1 MTHCFSSWLLFFYF
15 FVLFFVFL
23 VVSSQPAGGVP
34 NEIRTRVTA
43 VKGRCPK
50 PLDDG
55 NNLFPFFFYF
65 FVCFSFC
72 FSFRFL
78 FFLLSLLL
86 YSTDSRRID
95 IANICFAF
103 LNFSK
108 TLDCFFELFLSAFLN
123 F

>member
-1 MTHCFSSWLLFFYF
+1 MTHCFSSWSLFFYFFYF

-23 VVSSQPAGGVP
+23 VVSFQPAGGVP

-65 FVCFSFC
+65 SCLLQLLLC
-72 FSFRFL
+72 FL
-78 FFLLSLLL
+78 FLLL
-86 YSTDSRRID
+86 FVS
-95 IANICFAF
+95 FAF
-103 LNFSK
+103 A
-108 TLDCFFELFLSAFLN
+108 SAF
-123 F
+123 FPATQ

>member
-55 NNLFPFFFYF
+55 NNLFPFFFLF
-65 FVCFSFC
+65 FCLLQLLLFVFLAFC
-72 FSFRFL
+72 FFRFC
-78 FFLLSLLL
+78 FLPCNPVNDNL
-86 YSTDSRRID
+86 
-95 IANICFAF
+95 C
-103 LNFSK
+103 
-108 TLDCFFELFLSAFLN
+108 EH
-123 F
+123 

>member
-55 NNLFPFFFYF
+55 NNLFLSFFYF
-65 FVCFSFC
+65 LLFS
-72 FSFRFL
+72 L
-78 FFLLSLLL
+78 QP
-86 YSTDSRRID
+86 
-95 IANICFAF
+95 
-103 LNFSK
+103 SK
-108 TLDCFFELFLSAFLN
+108 RQSV
-123 F
+123 